1 MDPSADG
8 QYCGHIRL
16 FAFAASIPRFSK
28 ATLPN
33 SARKRCGKRT
43 FLLAPGAACLG
54 KSAPAQIGRAS

>member
-16 FAFAASIPRFSK
+16 FAFAALHSSVFESDVAELGAQALRK
-28 ATLPN
+28 ADLP
-33 SARKRCGKRT
+33 
-43 FLLAPGAACLG
+43 LAPGAACLG